1 MAIPSNSEGESLND
15 LVERTLDRRALPLAA
30 RVLRVSKRPKRLA
43 LGPTKTSAGTL
54 RRVVLPMFTWD
65 QERISL
71 LLSEIC
77 PSEEDQIDKTVPGP
91 ILGCLIGK
99 ADVFTFDENDV
110 VKRLQPK
117 LKAEWFPWKD
127 KSQWEAVL
135 GNPSVAKVYLDVLYE
150 TIQRRKLESESEVI
164 ENTYLPDESS
174 RARPLAGM
182 FSAVNLPPNLGQQE
196 YVPLLHPELHGHRLL
211 RRRAW
216 KPKPF
221 RLDDYFDKAQLET
234 ASSSGESLMIKT
246 YLAYEPDQ
254 QLLLPAALQEWL
266 PDDHLAYFISD
277 VVDQLDMSKVT
288 ARYERE
294 RRGGPP
300 YHPRMMVKVLLYG
313 YCVGVA
319 SSRRIA
325 QRLHED
331 IAFRVLAANNTPDF
345 RTISDFRK
353 DNVDA
358 LSGLFVQVL
367 ALCQQAGLVK
377 LGHVALDGT
386 KVKANASKHKAMS
399 YQRMKEKAAQLAA
412 EVAELLRQAQAA
424 DDEEDRRYGKD
435 KRGDELPEELAF
447 RERRLEKIREAMAA
461 LEAEAQAAAE
471 QAEAEGGKHP
481 GVPDDKA
488 QRNFTDTESRIIPA
502 PGGKDFLQ
510 AYNCQAVVDSAHQVI
525 VAARAT
531 NQTSDKQQA
540 AAMMEETID
549 NVGAVPREVSADA
562 GYYSAK
568 AVGELYALGVDPFV
582 APEQT
587 RHGRVVPPAPRGR
600 IPSHLSPRDRMRRKL
615 QTRRGRQRYALR
627 MQTVEPVFGQIKQGR
642 GFRQFLLRGLEKV
655 NGEWSLICTGHNLLK
670 LFRFGVNLHRKAR
683 VDGPAQRIR
692 NFAEVV
698 STALFAKLSGAGR
711 GNRQN

>member
-1 MAIPSNSEGESLND
+1 M
-15 LVERTLDRRALPLAA
+15 
-30 RVLRVSKRPKRLA
+30 SK
-43 LGPTKTSAGTL
+43 
-54 RRVVLPMFTWD
+54 
-65 QERISL
+65 
-71 LLSEIC
+71 
-77 PSEEDQIDKTVPGP
+77 
-91 ILGCLIGK
+91 
-99 ADVFTFDENDV
+99 
-110 VKRLQPK
+110 
-117 LKAEWFPWKD
+117 
-127 KSQWEAVL
+127 
-135 GNPSVAKVYLDVLYE
+135 
-150 TIQRRKLESESEVI
+150 
-164 ENTYLPDESS
+164 TYLP
-174 RARPLAGM
+174 
-182 FSAVNLPPNLGQQE
+182 
-196 YVPLLHPELHGHRLL
+196 
-211 RRRAW
+211 
-216 KPKPF
+216 
-221 RLDDYFDKAQLET
+221 
-234 ASSSGESLMIKT
+234 
-246 YLAYEPDQ
+246 YEPDQ

-266 PDDHLAYFISD
+266 PDDHLSYFISD
-277 VVDQLDMSKVT
+277 VVDQLDMSEVT

-412 EVAELLRQAQAA
+412 

-435 KRGDELPEELAF
+435 KRGDELAEELAF
-447 RERRLEKIREAMAA
+447 REGRLEKIREAMAA
-461 LEAEAQAAAE
+461 LEAEAQAASE

-525 VAARAT
+525 VAERAT

-540 AAMMEETID
+540 ASMMEETID

-568 AVGELYALGVDPFV
+568 AVDELYALGVDPFV

-587 RHGRVVPPAPRGR
+587 RHGRVVPPAPLGR
-600 IPSHLSPRDRMRRKL
+600 IPSHLSSRDRMRRKL

-683 VDGPAQRIR
+683 VNGPAQRIR

>member
-1 MAIPSNSEGESLND
+1 MS
-15 LVERTLDRRALPLAA
+15 
-30 RVLRVSKRPKRLA
+30 
-43 LGPTKTSAGTL
+43 
-54 RRVVLPMFTWD
+54 
-65 QERISL
+65 
-71 LLSEIC
+71 
-77 PSEEDQIDKTVPGP
+77 
-91 ILGCLIGK
+91 
-99 ADVFTFDENDV
+99 
-110 VKRLQPK
+110 
-117 LKAEWFPWKD
+117 
-127 KSQWEAVL
+127 
-135 GNPSVAKVYLDVLYE
+135 
-150 TIQRRKLESESEVI
+150 
-164 ENTYLPDESS
+164 
-174 RARPLAGM
+174 
-182 FSAVNLPPNLGQQE
+182 
-196 YVPLLHPELHGHRLL
+196 
-211 RRRAW
+211 
-216 KPKPF
+216 
-221 RLDDYFDKAQLET
+221 
-234 ASSSGESLMIKT
+234 KT
-246 YLAYEPDQ
+246 YLLYEPDQ
-254 QLLLPAALQEWL
+254 QLLLPAALQKWL

-277 VVDQLDMSKVT
+277 VVDQLDMSEVT

-353 DNVDA
+353 DNLDA

-412 EVAELLRQAQAA
+412 EVAELLRQ
-424 DDEEDRRYGKD
+424 
-435 KRGDELPEELAF
+435 
-447 RERRLEKIREAMAA
+447 
-461 LEAEAQAAAE
+461 
-471 QAEAEGGKHP
+471 
-481 GVPDDKA
+481 A

-568 AVGELYALGVDPFV
+568 AVDELYALGVDPFV

-615 QTRRGRQRYALR
+615 QTRQGRQRYALR

-655 NGEWSLICTGHNLLK
+655 NGEWSLICTGHNLFK
-670 LFRFGVNLHRKAR
+670 LFRFGVNLHRKTR

-692 NFAEVV
+692 NFCRGSEHGAIRKTIWGPAGATGKI
-698 STALFAKLSGAGR
+698 SCRDPLSLTR
-711 GNRQN
+711 KHR

>member
-1 MAIPSNSEGESLND
+1 
-15 LVERTLDRRALPLAA
+15 
-30 RVLRVSKRPKRLA
+30 
-43 LGPTKTSAGTL
+43 
-54 RRVVLPMFTWD
+54 
-65 QERISL
+65 
-71 LLSEIC
+71 
-77 PSEEDQIDKTVPGP
+77 
-91 ILGCLIGK
+91 
-99 ADVFTFDENDV
+99 
-110 VKRLQPK
+110 
-117 LKAEWFPWKD
+117 
-127 KSQWEAVL
+127 
-135 GNPSVAKVYLDVLYE
+135 
-150 TIQRRKLESESEVI
+150 
-164 ENTYLPDESS
+164 
-174 RARPLAGM
+174 
-182 FSAVNLPPNLGQQE
+182 
-196 YVPLLHPELHGHRLL
+196 
-211 RRRAW
+211 
-216 KPKPF
+216 
-221 RLDDYFDKAQLET
+221 
-234 ASSSGESLMIKT
+234 MIKT
-246 YLAYEPDQ
+246 YLPYEPDQ

-266 PDDHLAYFISD
+266 PDDHVAYFISD

-377 LGHVALDGT
+377 LGHVALDGS

-540 AAMMEETID
+540 PAMMEETID

-568 AVGELYALGVDPFV
+568 AVGELCSMLWAWTRSSRRSRPATAGLCHPRPEVAYPAICLPGTGCDGSYRPGGVGN
-582 APEQT
+582 AT
-587 RHGRVVPPAPRGR
+587 LCGCKLWSRYSARPAKGPDGGG
-600 IPSHLSPRDRMRRKL
+600 PGH
-615 QTRRGRQRYALR
+615 QALR
-627 MQTVEPVFGQIKQGR
+627 VGKD
-642 GFRQFLLRGLEKV
+642 
-655 NGEWSLICTGHNLLK
+655 
-670 LFRFGVNLHRKAR
+670 HREA
-683 VDGPAQRIR
+683 A
-692 NFAEVV
+692 
-698 STALFAKLSGAGR
+698 
-711 GNRQN
+711 